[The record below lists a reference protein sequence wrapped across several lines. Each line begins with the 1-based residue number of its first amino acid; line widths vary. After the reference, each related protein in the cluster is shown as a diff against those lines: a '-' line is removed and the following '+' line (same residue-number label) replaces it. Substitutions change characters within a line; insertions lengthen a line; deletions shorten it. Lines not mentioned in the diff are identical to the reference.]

1 MIDRSHVGLQL
12 PVVHWPVEKGRLLAF
27 ARAIG
32 ETRPEYTDEAAAIA
46 AGHPS
51 LLAPPT
57 LYFGAELDA
66 GTIQALMDTL
76 GVPIDR
82 VLHGEQGFTYE
93 RPVHA
98 GDVLTLRSSIADISE
113 KKGGRMEFVTKVTK
127 VTNQRGEAV
136 GEMRSVIVV
145 MNG

>member
-1 MIDRSHVGLQL
+1 MIARSHLGMQL

-32 ETRPEYTDEAAAIA
+32 ETRPEYTDEAAAMA

-66 GTIQALMDTL
+66 GTIQALMETL

-82 VLHGEQGFTYE
+82 VLHGEQSFT
-93 RPVHA
+93 
-98 GDVLTLRSSIADISE
+98 SE
-113 KKGGRMEFVTKVTK
+113 
-127 VTNQRGEAV
+127 
-136 GEMRSVIVV
+136 
-145 MNG
+145 